1 MKCPVNV
8 KIHPTSL
15 EIRGVQVKSTVTY
28 THATRT
34 AVMQVWQY
42 QSYKGYEWQQLL
54 KNAGGSVDWN
64 NHFGRKLGNIQGAS
78 LVAQTVKNMP
88 AVQETWVWSLGWEDP
103 LEKGMATH
111 SSILAWRIPWTE
123 MGSQRVGHYWVTKHS
138 TRGFP
143 NCSLSKESACN
154 AGDTE
159 DMGLIPGLGRSPGFG
174 NGNPLQYSGL
184 KNPMD
189 REAWQATVQRV
200 AESQTPLSYWAQKS

>member
-103 LEKGMATH
+103 LEKEMATH
-111 SSILAWRIPWTE
+111 SSILPWKIPWTDE
-123 MGSQRVGHYWVTKHS
+123 PSRLQFMGTQRIWHDLRLNDNLVPHSFPVVEVDSFYSFLASLGLRCCTQQWAGLLFEGLASHCGGFSCCRARAVGCVS
-138 TRGFP
+138 FSSCG
-143 NCSLSKESACN
+143 A
-154 AGDTE
+154 
-159 DMGLIPGLGRSPGFG
+159 
-174 NGNPLQYSGL
+174 
-184 KNPMD
+184 
-189 REAWQATVQRV
+189 QA
-200 AESQTPLSYWAQKS
+200 

>member
-1 MKCPVNV
+1 MRKQTRKRKATQQFKERSMKCPVNV

-123 MGSQRVGHYWVTKHS
+123 MGSQRVRHDW
-138 TRGFP
+138 
-143 NCSLSKESACN
+143 
-154 AGDTE
+154 
-159 DMGLIPGLGRSPGFG
+159 
-174 NGNPLQYSGL
+174 
-184 KNPMD
+184 
-189 REAWQATVQRV
+189 ATVTFFHHDYKIENLQRK
-200 AESQTPLSYWAQKS
+200 ARG